1 MCYFFT
7 MNFEKYT
14 IKAAEAVQTANQLA
28 LQQQNSQIDIL
39 HLFLSMLQQSD
50 WYIPAIL
57 DKIKVSTQTI
67 KSLLIVEISKLPKL
81 QWDYQISISQD
92 LNKTLIQAENIMK
105 EMADSFVTTE
115 HLFLSILKWNN
126 KLTEIL
132 KSQNIN
138 YDLIFNTIKEMRQGE
153 NIQSQDPE
161 NTMDALWKYGKD
173 LTKLTEEWKLD
184 PVIWRDDETRRTIQI
199 LSRRTKNNPVL
210 IWDPG
215 VWKTAIIELLAQQ
228 IIKGDVP
235 DMLKNKKIIE
245 IDMWSLIAGAKYQ
258 WEFEERLKAVLKEV
272 EKSNGGIILF
282 IDELHLVVWTWR
294 TQWAMDMG
302 NLLKPALARGQ
313 IRVVGATTINEYR
326 QYIEKDAAL
335 ERRFQPV
342 LVDEPNKDDALTI
355 LRWIKKTYETHHG
368 VKISDSA
375 VVASVELSMRYIPDR
390 RLPDKAIDLLDEASA
405 SVKMWM
411 TSIPAS
417 IIKLEKK
424 ISQLEIEKQA
434 ISIDSSSTIL
444 WKKNQT
450 SSLRLSKIEKELI
463 ETKEKYNI
471 QKSER
476 EFDRKLLLEIKEIN
490 EHIKQLHHQ
499 AEVAEKQADYNKV
512 AEIKYSQI
520 PGLEKKLEEIEA
532 KIQEAKEKWKI
543 IIKDI
548 VEEDDIAS
556 IISKRTGIPVSRL
569 VQTEMEKLA
578 KLEDYLWSKVVWQN
592 LAVSSVSKAVRR
604 ARAGLKDPNR
614 PIGSFLFLWPTGVGK
629 TELAKQLAIFL
640 FNDEKSIVRL
650 DMSEYQEKHT
660 VSRLIGSPPWYVG
673 HEEGGQLTEAVRRK
687 PYSVVLF
694 DEIEKAHPEVFN
706 TLLQLLDDGR
716 LTDSKW
722 RTVDFKNTVIIM
734 TSNIGSDVIMD
745 KLSNNLSK
753 INHSKDTT
761 LSLERDIMPL
771 LQSFFRPEFLNRL
784 DDIILFNPI
793 NIEMLSKI
801 IEIQLDKIIQM
812 IKSEK
817 NIDLQISNKAKNHIA
832 QIWSDPVFGA
842 RPLKRAIQ
850 NLLLDELAMQI
861 IEWKITDNSTI
872 IVDFDKSKLSFDLR
886 K

>member
-28 LQQQNSQIDIL
+28 LQQQNSQIGIL

-173 LTKLTEEWKLD
+173 LTKLAEEWKLD

-342 LVDEPNKDDALTI
+342 LVDEPNKEDALTI

-476 EFDRKLLLEIKEIN
+476 EFDRKLLLEIKKIN

-499 AEVAEKQADYNKV
+499 AEIAEKQADYNKV

-771 LQSFFRPEFLNRL
+771 LQSYFRPEFLNRL

-812 IKSEK
+812 IKLEK

-832 QIWSDPVFGA
+832 QIWLDPVFGA

-850 NLLLDELAMQI
+850 NLLLDELAMQV

>member
-1 MCYFFT
+1 
-7 MNFEKYT
+7 MNLEQYT
-14 IKAAEAVQTANQLA
+14 TKAIEALQSASQLA
-28 LQQQNSQIDIL
+28 LGQQNSQIDIL

-173 LTKLTEEWKLD
+173 LTKLAEEWKLD

-640 FNDEKSIVRL
+640 FNDEKSMVRL

-660 VSRLIGSPPWYVG
+660 VSRLIGSPPWYVW

-694 DEIEKAHPEVFN
+694 DEVEKAHPEVFN

-722 RTVDFKNTVIIM
+722 RTVDFKNTVVIM
-734 TSNIGSDVIMD
+734 TSNIGSDIIMN
-745 KLSNNLSK
+745 KLSDKVSSK
-753 INHSKDTT
+753 SNDLKSSPLD
-761 LSLERDIMPL
+761 LEKDIMPI
-771 LQSFFRPEFLNRL
+771 LQSYFRPEFLNRL
-784 DDIILFNPI
+784 DDIILFNPV
-793 NIEMLSKI
+793 NSEMLSKI
-801 IEIQLDKIIQM
+801 LEIQLNNVKNL

-817 NIDLQISNKAKNHIA
+817 NIDLNISQDTKDHIA
-832 QIWSDPVFGA
+832 KVWLDPVFGA

-850 NLLLDELAMQI
+850 NILLDELALQI
-861 IEWKITDNSTI
+861 IEGKIKENSVVN
-872 IVDFDKSKLSFDLR
+872 VDFDKNKLIFSMW